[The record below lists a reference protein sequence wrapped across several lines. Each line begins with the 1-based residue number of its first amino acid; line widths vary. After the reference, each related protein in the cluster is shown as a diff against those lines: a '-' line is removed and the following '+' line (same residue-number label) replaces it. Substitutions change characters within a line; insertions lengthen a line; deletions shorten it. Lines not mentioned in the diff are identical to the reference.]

1 MTCHREHIDNHN
13 KREVRDLRDDTR
25 QQPGNFS
32 LFLRQSSLSVN
43 NKMSGYQGSVE
54 FDFNKESSDSESLE
68 TAEVIVEYDT
78 ESAILEESNAFDS
91 EPEGPYMDE
100 PLADDDWIAEYNRE
114 VSEAEQRNQALQN
127 RFDNIE
133 GLDAW

>member
-1 MTCHREHIDNHN
+1 MSPGTHNHN

-43 NKMSGYQGSVE
+43 NKMSSYQGSVE
-54 FDFNKESSDSESLE
+54 FDFNKESSDSESSE

-100 PLADDDWIAEYNRE
+100 PFADDDWIAEYNRGTRRYKIDLITSK
-114 VSEAEQRNQALQN
+114 VWTLGKQLIR
-127 RFDNIE
+127 I
-133 GLDAW
+133 